1 MDKQTLSI
9 ILDSIESAIKAGDTE
24 LSLKAMAGLR
34 SFLIGEAV
42 EKVTKPTVRTARKS
56 RSKCFDIYRC
66 VSTDEKRYFM
76 TGVYHDKDAELAVAT
91 NGRIMIEIRSAF
103 KPEHAGEIM
112 LEDGRKVEGQFPNW
126 RRVTPDKKDMEERAM
141 DWTDVR
147 STLYGANPYIT
158 ALKRCRYTKEHRE
171 PSIVIE
177 GRRIAYEY
185 AVMACD
191 FMEVYPDAKFYVH
204 TGESLVYGSP
214 KNQSI
219 VLVSGDWEKPE
230 AMLIIMPMAP
240 GEEGDR
246 DYMEKAGL
254 IWIKP
259 LLDKGDLVHY
269 IHHKDWDKRLQQ
281 GIKTEQDEKDE
292 ATIKMVAEFF
302 GIPL

>member
-1 MDKQTLSI
+1 MDRSTI
-9 ILDSIESAIKAGDTE
+9 NIMLDSIESAIKAGNTE

-34 SFLIGEAV
+34 TFLIGETA
-42 EKVTKPTVRTARKS
+42 EVTKATVKTARKP
-56 RSKCFDIYRC
+56 RTKGFNIYRC

-76 TGVYHDKDAELAVAT
+76 TGVYHDKEAELAVAT
-91 NGRIMIEIRSAF
+91 NGRIMIEIRSEY

-126 RRVTPDKKDMEERAM
+126 RRVTPDKKDMEERSV

-147 STLYGANPYIT
+147 STLDSAKPYIA

-171 PSIVIE
+171 PSIMLE
-177 GRRIAYEY
+177 GRRTAYEY
-185 AVMACD
+185 AVMMCD
-191 FMEVYPDAKFYVH
+191 FIDVYPDAKFYVH
-204 TGESLVYGSP
+204 TSENRVYGAP
-214 KNQSI
+214 EHQSV
-219 VLVSGDWEKPE
+219 VLVSGEWDKPE

-240 GEEGDR
+240 VEEGDK
-246 DYMEKAGL
+246 DYMEKDGL
-254 IWIKP
+254 IWKKP
-259 LLDKGDLVHY
+259 LLDKYDLNRC

-292 ATIKMVAEFF
+292 AIIKIVSEFF